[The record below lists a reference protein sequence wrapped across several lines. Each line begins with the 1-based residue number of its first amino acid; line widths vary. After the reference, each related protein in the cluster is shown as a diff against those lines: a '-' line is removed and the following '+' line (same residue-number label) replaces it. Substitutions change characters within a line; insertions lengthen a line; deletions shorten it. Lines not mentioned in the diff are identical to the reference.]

1 MFIRY
6 VVPITLL
13 VVGLAFCP
21 SLAAADSDK
30 QGDLP
35 ELQTGLEQPAEGYII
50 GRQDLLEIRI
60 FDLEELNQT
69 VRVSSDGSISLPLL
83 GRLSIAGMT
92 RGDVEAL
99 IARKLEAHILDP
111 QVTVFVK
118 EYESTKVSVSGA
130 VKHPNNYEMLG
141 PKTLIEMIS
150 QAGGLDDDHG
160 DEIVVF
166 RSSDGGATERISI
179 DLRGLIFEVKPE
191 LNIRLEAGDIIYIP
205 GIDKMRI
212 SIGGS
217 VRLPDLYEV
226 PRNHPISLLEAITLA
241 GGTTDRAAEKKV
253 KIIRTIDGSRTSFLV
268 NLRKVKKGKSEDP
281 LLKDGDMI
289 LVPRRFF

>member
-1 MFIRY
+1 MRY
-6 VVPITLL
+6 VVSTTLL

-21 SLAAADSDK
+21 SLSAADSEESGKD
-30 QGDLP
+30 
-35 ELQTGLEQPAEGYII
+35 YII
-50 GRQDLLEIRI
+50 GRQDLLEIRV

-83 GRLSIAGMT
+83 GHLSVAGLT
-92 RGDVEAL
+92 PGDVEAL
-99 IARKLEAHILDP
+99 VEKALEAHILDP

-130 VKHPNNYEMLG
+130 VKQPSNYEMLG

-150 QAGGLDDDHG
+150 RAGGLEDDHG

-166 RSSDGGATERISI
+166 RTGEDGATERISI
-179 DLRGLIFEVKPE
+179 DLRGLVFEVKPD
-191 LNIRLEAGDIIYIP
+191 LNILLEAGDIIYIP
-205 GIDKMRI
+205 GVDTMRI

-217 VRLPDLYEV
+217 VRLPDLYKV

-253 KIIRTIDGSRTSFLV
+253 KIIRSTDGNRTSFLV
-268 NLRKVKKGKSEDP
+268 NLRKVKKGKAEDP